1 MLGQSHKFVN
11 ISHSTNE
18 EDRMEICNFTV
29 FLHESPGIT
38 DGQNISL
45 TALLEISTETK
56 HILEKTVGFI
66 ARTSVLVFFYV
77 LHFFFENVWHIGE
90 GGIIRKH
97 GSIPDVIR
105 IKCGGNIAN
114 IANIAT

>member
-1 MLGQSHKFVN
+1 
-11 ISHSTNE
+11 
-18 EDRMEICNFTV
+18 MEICNFTV

-56 HILEKTVGFI
+56 HILEKKVGFI
-66 ARTSVLVFFYV
+66 ARKSILVILRFAFF
-77 LHFFFENVWHIGE
+77 FFFSFFENVWDIFG

-105 IKCGGNIAN
+105 RKCGGI
-114 IANIAT
+114 IVNIAT